1 MSHSYSKVDQL
12 LTSLLG
18 KFILCSDLAS
28 FTLSEEMLFARFQL
42 LIFTAASL
50 VLVAQVKQRNQS
62 GLSIYII

>member
-28 FTLSEEMLFARFQL
+28 FAGELFARFQL

>member
-28 FTLSEEMLFARFQL
+28 FTFSEELKI
-42 LIFTAASL
+42 IFTAASL

>member
-28 FTLSEEMLFARFQL
+28 FTFSEELFARFQL